1 MNIIFD
7 LDGTLIDS
15 SEAILSAFREALK
28 QQDISPKL
36 PMTAA
41 LIGPPLKD
49 LLPELTGISDQEK
62 LDEVAAAFKAIYDNE
77 TYLSSD
83 VYEGVD
89 EVLSEFSARPSSLFI
104 ATNKREVPT
113 LKIVEHLGWQDYFTG
128 VYSLDSFPELATKK
142 ELLAAILHK
151 HQLAANE
158 TLYIG
163 DTESDY
169 RAALANAL
177 DFVMVQW
184 GYGQLG
190 HEAVPKA
197 ATVSQLMRLIDQ
209 WRSA

>member
-15 SEAILSAFREALK
+15 SEAILSAFREALN
-28 QQDISPKL
+28 QHDISPQL

-49 LLPELTGISDQEK
+49 LLPELTGISDKEK

-77 TYLSSD
+77 TYRCSD
-83 VYEGVD
+83 VFEGVD
-89 EVLSEFSARPSSLFI
+89 EVLSELSARRASLFI

-128 VYSLDSFPELATKK
+128 VYSLDSIPELATKQ
-142 ELLAAILHK
+142 ELLEAILHK
-151 HQLAANE
+151 HQLAENE

-169 RAALANAL
+169 RAALGNAL
-177 DFVMVQW
+177 DFIMVQW
-184 GYGQLG
+184 GYGQLD
-190 HEAVPKA
+190 HQSVPSA
-197 ATVSQLMRLIDQ
+197 ATVPQLRTLIEQ